1 MNLRFEF
8 GGVAHSANSILEFTR
23 AELPDFWRE
32 PFFHF
37 YPEIDRERYNRMD
50 NEARHQ
56 FLMTYFTDFAEKHQ
70 SQIADRID
78 AYQAHWQRYRQ
89 QITQALEDTFSI
101 DLSPL
106 FNDLVCRT
114 GFNPICPRY
123 LEQNAFDNFYLESE
137 KGALGTAM
145 HEIIHF
151 VWFYVWQQHFR
162 DDPAEYETPH
172 LKWILSE
179 MVVEP
184 VMRDER
190 LGAINPYYLGKSCV
204 YPYFYTMQID
214 GAPILDT
221 LFAMLSAMPM
231 PQFLEASY
239 RYCLTHEAQIRKHIE
254 ASETGL

>member
-8 GGVAHSANSILEFTR
+8 GGVAHSVSSILEFTK

-32 PFFHF
+32 PFFRF
-37 YPEIDRERYNRMD
+37 YPEIDRDSYNRLS
-50 NEARHQ
+50 NAERQ
-56 FLMTYFTDFAEKHQ
+56 EFLVSYFTAFAEKNQ
-70 SQIADRID
+70 SLIADRIA

-114 GFNPICPRY
+114 SFNPISPRY
-123 LEQNAFDNFYLESE
+123 LEQHAFDNFYLESE

-151 VWFYVWQQHFR
+151 VWFHIWQQHFR
-162 DDPAEYETPH
+162 DDPAEYETPY

-190 LGAINPYYLGKSCV
+190 LGPINPYYLDKSCV
-204 YPYFYTMQID
+204 YPYFYTMRLD

-221 LFAMLSAMPM
+221 LAAMLSAMPM
-231 PQFLEASY
+231 AEFMEASY

-254 ASETGL
+254 ASETGC